1 MVCNRQIDTKSSL
14 LILFTSFSII
24 KLDSLKRQI
33 LNISVFCFYVGKNG
47 SKLINGPCNG
57 AKVKI
62 PLINGSPYTQRI
74 VRPGAGRKDTGG
86 HHMSG
91 LFLLMH
97 SCIFSRNCMIIE
109 LSLNCHQSIT
119 IIHNTTTLLYFTSTF
134 LILYDFYLYY
144 FMPVSD
150 TL

>member
-62 PLINGSPYTQRI
+62 PLLNGSPYTQRI
-74 VRPGAGRKDTGG
+74 VRPGGRKDTGG

-119 IIHNTTTLLYFTSTF
+119 IIHILLLSYTSPLPFLFSMISTF
-134 LILYDFYLYY
+134 ITLCLYLIPYN
-144 FMPVSD
+144 
-150 TL
+150 

>member
-119 IIHNTTTLLYFTSTF
+119 IQYTTTSLYSILYFFNVYLSIF
-134 LILYDFYLYY
+134 LLLLLHL
-144 FMPVSD
+144 P
-150 TL
+150 